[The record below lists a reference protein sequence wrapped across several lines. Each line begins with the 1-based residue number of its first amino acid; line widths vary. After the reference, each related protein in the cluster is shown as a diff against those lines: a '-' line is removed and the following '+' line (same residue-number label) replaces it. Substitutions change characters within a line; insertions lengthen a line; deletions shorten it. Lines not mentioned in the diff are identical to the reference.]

1 MTSQQQ
7 REEGGEATAGSS
19 QRARAPQRSRK
30 GAAEGPGG
38 GAGAPEAER
47 APRGWRVCGPRAFHA
62 LVGTCAPAARPL
74 RHRPQRLRGI
84 RSSRAGHVPPFASFL
99 RLPDALEKKDVQL

>member
-38 GAGAPEAER
+38 GAGAPGMAR
-47 APRGWRVCGPRAFHA
+47 LRPRAFHA

-74 RHRPQRLRGI
+74 RHRPQRPRGI
-84 RSSRAGHVPPFASFL
+84 QSSRAGHVPPFASFL